1 MMDERA
7 GLIFVGKATNNGQ
20 RGVTLTPMTSSLA
33 IKVIGSILIHYE
45 LVIFSGECLSGLSTT
60 SGRDGRTMTPS
71 HPPPPHH
78 NNTFPYAPAPPKE

>member
-20 RGVTLTPMTSSLA
+20 WGVTLTPMTSSLA
-33 IKVIGSILIHYE
+33 IEMIGSILIHYD
-45 LVIFSGECLSGLSTT
+45 LVIFSGECLSGL

-71 HPPPPHH
+71 HPPPPNH
-78 NNTFPYAPAPPKE
+78 NNTFPYAPAPPNE